1 MDRRSFLSAMAA
13 TPVLAALLAACG
25 DDSVAPADTGTP
37 GTGGDTT
44 TPTAG
49 TIAHPTGADE
59 MVFRVGYE
67 GGFTSPGY
75 LFMNI
80 PTLLVSGD
88 GRVVQTGA
96 TPAIY
101 PGPLLPAL
109 MERSIDEAGIQT
121 LLAAAKDAGL
131 LASPPDYSLPDGI
144 GIADAAD
151 SVVRINANGASYVH
165 SAYALDITQSES
177 MASTPARDNLA
188 AFIAT
193 VSDLETL
200 VGAEHLGAEAPLV
213 ASQYRFQAM
222 VVDPAQY
229 TDIEPTVVPWPAGTG
244 VVLADAAECGVVAA
258 DAVGSLFAD
267 ATQLTFFQ
275 EGEAVYQLSVIA
287 VLPGDTLC

>member
-44 TPTAG
+44 APTGDAI
-49 TIAHPTGADE
+49 THPTGADE
-59 MVFRVGYE
+59 MVFRLGYE
-67 GGFTSPGY
+67 GGYVPMGY

-80 PTLLVSGD
+80 PTLLISGD

-109 MERSIDEAGIQT
+109 TERTIDEAGIQIV
-121 LLAAAKDAGL
+121 LGAAKEAGL

-151 SVVRINANGASYVH
+151 TVVRINANGANYVH

-188 AFIAT
+188 AFVAK
-193 VSDLETL
+193 VSDLQGL

-213 ASQYRFQAM
+213 ATQYRFQAM
-222 VVDPAQY
+222 AVDPTQY
-229 TDIEPTVVPWPAGTG
+229 TDIEPTIVPWPADTG
-244 VVLADAAECGVVAA
+244 VVLADSAECAVI
-258 DAVGSLFAD
+258 DASKGDALFAD

>member
-44 TPTAG
+44 APPAG
-49 TIAHPTGADE
+49 AIAHPTGADE
-59 MVFRVGYE
+59 VIFRLGYE
-67 GGFTSPGY
+67 GGYVPMGY

-88 GRVVQTGA
+88 GRAIQTGA
-96 TPAIY
+96 VPAIY

-109 MERSIDEAGIQT
+109 MERSIDETGIQT
-121 LLAAAKDAGL
+121 LLTAAKDAGL

-151 SVVRINANGASYVH
+151 TVVRLYANGANYVH
-165 SAYALDITQSES
+165 QAYALDITQSDA

-188 AFIAT
+188 AFVAK

-200 VGAEHLGAEAPLV
+200 VGVEHLGESTPL
-213 ASQYRFQAM
+213 AATAYRFQAM
-222 VVDPAQY
+222 PVDPAQF
-229 TDIEPTVVPWPAGTG
+229 TDVAPTVVPWPADTG
-244 VVLADAAECGVVAA
+244 VVLADAAECAVVDAA
-258 DAVGSLFAD
+258 KVGALFTD

-275 EGEAVYQLSVIA
+275 EGAVAYQLSVIA
-287 VLPGDTLC
+287 VLPGDARC

>member
-25 DDSVAPADTGTP
+25 DDSVTPADTGAP

-44 TPTAG
+44 APTTGA
-49 TIAHPTGADE
+49 IAHPTGADE
-59 MVFRVGYE
+59 MIFRLGYE

-109 MERSIDEAGIQT
+109 MERSIDETGIQT
-121 LLAAAKDAGL
+121 LLQAAQDAGL

-151 SVVRINANGASYVH
+151 TVVRINANGANYVH
-165 SAYALDITQSES
+165 SAYALDITQSDG

-188 AFIAT
+188 AFVAT
-193 VSDLETL
+193 ASDLPTL
-200 VGAEHLGAEAPLV
+200 VGAEHLGEEAPLV
-213 ASQYRFQAM
+213 ASRYRFQAM
-222 VVDPAQY
+222 AVDPAQF
-229 TDIEPTVVPWPAGTG
+229 TDVPPTIVAWPADTG
-244 VVLADAAECGVVAA
+244 VVLADSAECAVVDAA
-258 DAVGSLFAD
+258 KVDRLFAD

-275 EGEAVYQLSVIA
+275 EGDLVYQLSVIA
-287 VLPGDTLC
+287 VLPGDSLC

>member
-1 MDRRSFLSAMAA
+1 MDRRSFLSALAA

-44 TPTAG
+44 APSSG
-49 TIAHPTGADE
+49 EIAHPTGADE
-59 MVFRVGYE
+59 LIFRLGYE
-67 GGFTSPGY
+67 GGYVPMGY
-75 LFMNI
+75 MFMNI

-96 TPAIY
+96 SPAIY

-109 MERSIDEAGIQT
+109 MERTIDEAGIQT

-131 LASPPDYSLPDGI
+131 LASPPDYALPEGI

-151 SVVRINANGASYVH
+151 TVVRLYANGANYVH
-165 SAYALDITQSES
+165 RAYALDITQSEA

-188 AFIAT
+188 AFVAK
-193 VSDLETL
+193 VSDLSGL
-200 VGAEHLGAEAPLV
+200 VGAEHLGAEAPLM
-213 ASQYRFQAM
+213 AAQYRFQAM
-222 VVDPAQY
+222 PVDPGQF
-229 TDIEPTVVPWPAGTG
+229 TDVAPTVVPWPADTG
-244 VVLADAAECGVVAA
+244 VVLADAAECAVVDAA
-258 DAVGSLFAD
+258 KVDTLFTE

-275 EGEAVYQLSVIA
+275 EGDVSYQLSVIA
-287 VLPGDTLC
+287 VLPGDARC